1 MPPTARPPARLLM
14 LALLTLQLAGCAT
27 VPTSSPA
34 PAIPPLPEAAR
45 QPAPPAW
52 CSPTCSAGWRSEVER
67 LLQLST
73 PLASPERPASAPM
86 TR

>member
-1 MPPTARPPARLLM
+1 MLPIAKRPALWPMLVLLM
-14 LALLTLQLAGCAT
+14 LLLPGCVT

-34 PAIPPLPEAAR
+34 PAIPPLPQAAR

-73 PLASPERPASAPM
+73 PPALPARPASAPM
-86 TR
+86 TP